1 MPRSSNTNRNWD
13 ESDVRVR
20 ANKRG
25 SRPRTKQR
33 PGHGDAVVGRVIA
46 VDRGRYTCVSHE
58 DAARPTVLTC
68 VRAKELRRKPVVP
81 GDLVGV
87 VGDVSGAPDTLARIV
102 RIEPRATV
110 LRRSADDTDP
120 VERVIVANA
129 DQLVLVLAAESPT
142 PRTGFVDR
150 GLVAASDAG
159 ITPIVCMT
167 KTDLRNPGEFLSYLE
182 DLDVRTV
189 RTEPAGARGQRPA
202 SGIHERSLAVSADSL
217 ARLRELLDGHIS
229 VFLGPSGVGKS
240 TLVNALTGADRATG
254 GVNDV
259 TGRGRHTSSSALA
272 LTVPGTSA
280 GTWAID
286 TPGIRSL
293 GLAHVSEEE
302 LLNAFTDLVPATAHC
317 PRGCLHTGNSPGCA
331 LDAWVRR
338 PEAAPAA
345 PQRLESLR
353 RLLAASRGETQPGA
367 AEKRLGQAIP

>member
-1 MPRSSNTNRNWD
+1 MARRTWD

-33 PGHGDAVVGRVIA
+33 PSHEDAVVARVVA
-46 VDRGRYTCVSHE
+46 VDRGRYTCVVDE
-58 DAARPTVLTC
+58 DGPEPVTVLC
-68 VRAKELRRKPVVP
+68 VRAKELRRRPIVP

-129 DQLVLVLAAESPT
+129 DRLVLVLAAASPT

-150 GLVAASDAG
+150 GLAAAWDAD
-159 ITPIVCMT
+159 ITPVVCMT
-167 KTDLRNPGEFLSYLE
+167 KSDLADPTEFLDYLH
-182 DLDVRTV
+182 DFDVLTV
-189 RTEPAGARGQRPA
+189 TTQRATDRGQRPEA
-202 SGIHERSLAVSADSL
+202 GLHEESLAVSEDSL
-217 ARLRELLDGHIS
+217 ARLRDLLDGHVS

-240 TLVNALTGADRATG
+240 TLVNALTGAERATG

-259 TGRGRHTSSSALA
+259 TGRGRHTSSSARA
-272 LTVPGTSA
+272 LTVPGTSP
-280 GTWAID
+280 GTWVVD

-293 GLAHVSEEE
+293 GLAHVSEEN

-317 PRGCLHTGNSPGCA
+317 PRGCRHTEGSPGCA
-331 LDAWVRR
+331 LDAWVHR
-338 PEAAPAA
+338 PEASPAA
-345 PQRLESLR
+345 PERLESLR
-353 RLLAASRGETQPGA
+353 RLLAASRGETQQGDS
-367 AEKRLGQAIP
+367 EKQLGQAIT